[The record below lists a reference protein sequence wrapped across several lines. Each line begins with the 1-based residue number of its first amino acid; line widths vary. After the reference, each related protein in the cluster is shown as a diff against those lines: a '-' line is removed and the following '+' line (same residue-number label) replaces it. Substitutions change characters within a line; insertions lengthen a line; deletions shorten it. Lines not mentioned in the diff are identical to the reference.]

1 MTRFVNKRKDLNDE
15 ERLHLFMLLFKD
27 FDGKKLIHG
36 SITKNAELFGVSCK
50 TVSRIWEL
58 GLKFIDDGEVVDLAK
73 KLRKR
78 VGQKQIHLDIEK
90 LKEIPLRRRKTIVSL
105 AHALGMSKS
114 TVHRRI
120 KDGVIRR
127 HSSAIKPQLTD
138 ENKKARLRF
147 CISMLQ
153 VQSSIDGGT
162 KVKFMEI
169 FDHVIIDEK
178 WFYMSKETEKY
189 YSSSNIVGSIR

>member
-36 SITKNAELFGVSCK
+36 
-50 TVSRIWEL
+50 
-58 GLKFIDDGEVVDLAK
+58 LKFIADGEVVNLAK

-78 VGQKQIHLDIEK
+78 VGQKQIHMDIEK
-90 LKEIPLRRRKTIVSL
+90 LKEIPLRRRKTVVCL
-105 AHALGMSKS
+105 AHSLGMSKS
-114 TVHRRI
+114 IVHQRI
-120 KDGVIRR
+120 EDDVIRR
-127 HSSAIKPQLTD
+127 HSSAIKPQLID
-138 ENKKARLRF
+138 ENKKVRLCF

-153 VQSSIDGGT
+153 VQSSIDGRT
-162 KVKFMEI
+162 KVKFMVM
-169 FDHVIIDEK
+169 FDHVIVDEK

-189 YSSSNIVGSIR
+189 YLIADELEPYHCCKSKKVHYEGHVSCCHC